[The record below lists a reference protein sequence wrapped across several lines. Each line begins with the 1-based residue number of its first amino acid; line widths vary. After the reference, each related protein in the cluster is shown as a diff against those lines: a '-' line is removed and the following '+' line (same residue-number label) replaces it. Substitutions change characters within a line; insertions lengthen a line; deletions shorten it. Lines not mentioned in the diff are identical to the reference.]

1 MILGSTFDEWI
12 RQSSFF
18 GGIAL
23 TVCLVAVLVLRQL
36 ELLDTALDR
45 KPRPPR
51 TGGRRLRR
59 LIARRRSIARTAS
72 LCAAP
77 LMGLFVVVVLARFA
91 ILT

>member
-1 MILGSTFDEWI
+1 MLASTVDEWV

-36 ELLDTALDR
+36 ELLDAALDR
-45 KPRPPR
+45 HPPPPR
-51 TGGRRLRR
+51 STERRFRRLV
-59 LIARRRSIARTAS
+59 ARRRGVARTATV
-72 LCAAP
+72 LAAP
-77 LMGLFVVVVLARFA
+77 LLCMFVVLVLARFV

>member
-1 MILGSTFDEWI
+1 VLASTVDEWV

-36 ELLDTALDR
+36 ELLDAALDR
-45 KPRPPR
+45 HPPPR
-51 TGGRRLRR
+51 STERRFRRLV
-59 LIARRRSIARTAS
+59 ARRRGVARTATV
-72 LCAAP
+72 LAAP
-77 LMGLFVVVVLARFA
+77 LLCMFVVLVLARFV